1 MMKDVEIDEFGMQ
14 PSTGCLLGNLATDL
28 IHIYNSNGD

>member
-1 MMKDVEIDEFGMQ
+1 MKDVEIDEFGMQ
-14 PSTGCLLGNLATDL
+14 PSISCLLGNLATDL